1 MSLKPLYLG
10 NGQDLRVRADG
21 PALRVDGPGRAAGR
35 YPLTRLARVLSADDV
50 AWRTDAMLA
59 CLQAGVP
66 IVFVGRDGTPIG
78 WCFGP
83 RRRETTLAG
92 LLREGLDR
100 PDWDP
105 RFDVWRR
112 SVEQSQASAELR
124 SCGLSSV
131 SDSLQAA
138 DASLFN
144 HHRQRC
150 GVGLAAHMCALR
162 GAASALIARRVDR
175 GIGDAS
181 LIGFARPG
189 LHLSDAIMGM
199 MRWQLHSLIERT
211 SATTLREPVDMRFAA
226 RLVERDAVVLEAA
239 TIELLAGL
247 EIWLR
252 NWLL

>member
-21 PALRVDGPGRAAGR
+21 PALRVDGSGRAAGR

-50 AWRTDAMLA
+50 AWSTYAVLA

-83 RRRETTLAG
+83 RRRETTFAG

-100 PDWDP
+100 PDWES
-105 RFDVWRR
+105 RFDIWRR
-112 SVEQSQASAELR
+112 SVEQSQASEALR
-124 SCGLSSV
+124 SCGLGSV
-131 SDSLQAA
+131 SDSPQTA
-138 DASLFN
+138 DVRLFN

-150 GVGLAAHMCALR
+150 GIGLATHMCLLR
-162 GAASALIARRVDR
+162 GAASALIARRVELS
-175 GIGDAS
+175 IGDAS

-189 LHLSDAIMGM
+189 LHVSEAFAGM
-199 MRWQLHSLIERT
+199 MRWQLHSMIGRT
-211 SATTLREPVDMRFAA
+211 SVATLREPVDMRFAA
-226 RLVERDAVVLEAA
+226 RLVERDAAVLEAA
-239 TIELLAGL
+239 TIELLTGL
-247 EIWLR
+247 EIVLR
-252 NWLL
+252 DWLL

>member
-21 PALRVDGPGRAAGR
+21 PALRVDGSGRAAGR
-35 YPLTRLARVLSADDV
+35 YPLRRLSRVVSAEDV
-50 AWRTDAMLA
+50 AWGTNALLA
-59 CLQAGVP
+59 CLRAGVP
-66 IVFVGRDGTPIG
+66 IVFIERDGTPSG

-100 PDWDP
+100 TDWEP

-112 SVEQSQASAELR
+112 SVEQSQASAALR
-124 SCGLSSV
+124 SCGLSCV

-138 DASLFN
+138 DVSLFN

-150 GVGLAAHMCALR
+150 GVGVAAHMCSLR
-162 GAASALIARRVDR
+162 GAASALIARRVDSS
-175 GIGDAS
+175 IGDAS

-189 LHLSDAIMGM
+189 LHLSEVFVGM
-199 MRWQLHSLIERT
+199 MRWQLHSMIGRT
-211 SATTLREPVDMRFAA
+211 SVATLSEPVDMRFAA
-226 RLVERDAVVLEAA
+226 RLVERDAFVLEAA
-239 TIELLAGL
+239 TLELLTGF

-252 NWLL
+252 DWLL